1 MMTTLADYVGPEFR
15 MDMIRAFGSD
25 AVIPAS
31 PEGAAGYDVDDDMYI
46 ASHLGHTTGQY
57 LWHKAWLFGLVLDS
71 DVQAQRS
78 CGDLWRPNGHIESA
92 YYIPDDYD
100 TEIELC
106 SIAGD
111 QTI

>member
-31 PEGAAGYDVDDDMYI
+31 PEGAAGYDADDE
-46 ASHLGHTTGQY
+46 
-57 LWHKAWLFGLVLDS
+57 
-71 DVQAQRS
+71 AQRS

-100 TEIELC
+100 TPLELC
-106 SIAGD
+106 SID
-111 QTI
+111 EPPTI